1 MKRSLCQ
8 KSFEA
13 QAVSEELG
21 SFVRRPP
28 LYNNRTT
35 FTIQLQHHG
44 TLEAAR
50 DKLITL
56 TMPSTYRVRYII
68 RLYTYRYVRTHTHT
82 HKVYLYYIE
91 IFLRCM
97 IHVYLYI
104 HIESPVHMNCYYALR
119 FCSYISVLRVVGVCL
134 FERVFLRV

>member
-68 RLYTYRYVRTHTHT
+68 RLYTYRYVRTHTHAQSISL
-82 HKVYLYYIE
+82 LYRD
-91 IFLRCM
+91 FFA
-97 IHVYLYI
+97 LYDT
-104 HIESPVHMNCYYALR
+104 C
-119 FCSYISVLRVVGVCL
+119 ISVYPH
-134 FERVFLRV
+134 